1 MEINSEKNH
10 EFSQNLQKIDVI
22 MTSLMMSLNHVPFR
36 RFFKKL
42 RSPEK
47 FSLVLFTKLRSL
59 MGHLAVNKQKSGE
72 FSTKLCLGLIDG
84 VKFWIE
90 YGK

>member
-1 MEINSEKNH
+1 MEIISEKTH
-10 EFSQNLQKIDVI
+10 EFSQNLQKI
-22 MTSLMMSLNHVPFR
+22 LMISLNHVPFR